1 MHTLRRWNLVAL
13 ILLGAATAWGGTN
26 GWTIVGWN
34 DLGMHCMDGSDY
46 SLFSVLPP
54 FNTFQAHLIYRGVR
68 ITNDTGIEVT
78 YQAVADPDGSI
89 NTTSKDKLNFWQYAG
104 ILFGASPA
112 PDMGLAGFGM
122 PGPSNTPQPMHF
134 AQGMWAAEGVPIT
147 PYDDATN
154 KNYYPLM
161 RLTATSNGVVL
172 ATTDIVLPVSDEMDC
187 RACHRSGAG
196 PDAQPAAGW
205 SWDCGPERDV
215 KLNILRLHD
224 ERNGTNALYGEALA
238 WAGYAPGLYA
248 SAVSNAT
255 PVLCAKCH
263 KSNALGTT
271 GYPGVPHLTH
281 AVHGL
286 HANVIDPASGL
297 SMDAGANRASCYR
310 CHPGSDTRCLRG
322 AMGASI
328 AADGTMAV
336 NCQQCHGSM
345 SMVAVTNREG
355 WFQEP
360 TCQACHVG
368 TATNTFGLIRFLSVF
383 TSSNTMRVATD
394 RTFATSSNA
403 PAPGLSLYR
412 FSKGHGNLAC
422 EACHGSTHAEFPSSH
437 RNDNLQS
444 QQIQGHAGFLGE
456 CTACHNT
463 SPNTVSGGPHGM
475 HPVGQPWIEGHKS
488 PGENPSRCR
497 SCHGLDYKGTV
508 LSRTYSNRV
517 FSTDF
522 GTKRMWR
529 GFQVGCYNCHNGPD
543 DHENAS
549 PNTAPVVANVLTSTV
564 AGTAVDVLLQGT
576 DANANPVVYR
586 IVSQTAAGA
595 VALSGNVAVYFPESR
610 FVGTDTFTYA
620 AFDGWTDSNLATA
633 RIAVAQNTCA
643 LTLGTAAP
651 TSATIGASVPFWSFV
666 GLGSCSN
673 ASSVAW
679 SFGDGAASTAAND
692 CHSYT
697 QAGVYAWSAVAVA
710 GATAVTNEG
719 LITIDAPSGDSD
731 ADGIPDAWELLFFT
745 GLTNAT
751 SDSDSDHDGFL
762 DQHEYFAGTNPT
774 NDQSLLLITSE
785 TQATAGGIVVRWAS
799 EPAKLYMVERS
810 ADLVGQSFT
819 ALATHVSATP
829 DLNSYT
835 DAVPPAAGA
844 IYRVGVE
851 R

>member
-1 MHTLRRWNLVAL
+1 MSHTRPCRAAAVAIWL
-13 ILLGAATAWGGTN
+13 FASAALAGTN

-54 FNTFQAHLIYRGVR
+54 FNTFQAHLIYRGAR
-68 ITNDTGIEVT
+68 ITNDTGITVT
-78 YQAVADPDGSI
+78 YEAVADPDGSI

-104 ILFGASPA
+104 ILFGAAPA
-112 PDMGLAGFGM
+112 PDMGLAGFAM
-122 PGPSNTPQPMHF
+122 PGVSNTPQTMHF
-134 AQGMWAAEGVPIT
+134 ANGMWAAEGVPIT

-154 KNYYPLM
+154 KNFYPLM
-161 RLTATSNGVVL
+161 RLTAKSNGVVL
-172 ATTDIVLPVSDEMDC
+172 ATTDIVVPVSDEMDC

-196 PDAQPAAGW
+196 PAAQPAGGW
-205 SWDCGPERDV
+205 SWDCVPERDV

-224 ERNGTNALYGEALA
+224 ERNETNTLYQDALA

-271 GYPGVPHLTH
+271 GYAGVPHLTH

-297 SMDAGANRASCYR
+297 SMDAGANRSSCYR
-310 CHPGSDTRCLRG
+310 CHPGSETRCLRG
-322 AMGASI
+322 AMGSSI
-328 AADGTMAV
+328 ASDGAMAV

-355 WFQEP
+355 WFGEP

-383 TSSNTMRVATD
+383 TSSNTLRVATD

-403 PAPGLSLYR
+403 PAPGLTLYR
-412 FSKGHGNLAC
+412 FSRGHGGLAC

-444 QQIQGHAGFLGE
+444 LQIQGHAGFLGE
-456 CTACHNT
+456 CTACHNA
-463 SPNTVSGGPHGM
+463 SPGTVTGGPHGM
-475 HPVGQPWIEGHKS
+475 HPVGTPWLEGHKE
-488 PGENPSRCR
+488 PGKTEANCR
-497 SCHGLDYKGTV
+497 GCHGLDYKGTV

-529 GFQVGCYNCHNGPD
+529 GFQVGCYNCHNGPNS
-543 DHENAS
+543 ENA
-549 PNTAPVVANVLTSTV
+549 PTNVAAAVVNILTSTT
-564 AGTAVDVLLQGT
+564 AGAAADIPLQGS
-576 DANANPVVYR
+576 DANGNGLSFR
-586 IVSQTAAGA
+586 IVSQGAAGT
-595 VALSGNVAVYFPESR
+595 VALSSNVATYFPEPR

-620 AFDGWTDSNLATA
+620 AFDGWTDSNLATVKV
-633 RIAVAQNTCA
+633 AVAQGACL
-643 LTLGTAAP
+643 LTFSTAAP
-651 TSATIGASVPFWSFV
+651 TSAAVGASVPFWSFT
-666 GLGSCSN
+666 GLSACSN
-673 ASSVAW
+673 AATVSW
-679 SFGDGAASTAAND
+679 SFGDGASGILPND
-692 CHSYT
+692 CHSFT
-697 QAGVYAWSAVAVA
+697 QAGVYAWRAIAVA
-710 GATAVTNEG
+710 GAASITNEG
-719 LITIDAPSGDSD
+719 LITIQAPGDD
-731 ADGIPDAWELLFFT
+731 ADGDGISDTWELQHFP

-751 SDSDSDHDGFL
+751 QDSDNDGDAFPDL
-762 DQHEYFAGTNPT
+762 HEFYAGTNPT
-774 NDQSLLLITSE
+774 NDQSLLIITSE
-785 TQATAGGIVVRWAS
+785 TTAEAGGIVVRWAS
-799 EPAKLYMVERS
+799 ETGKLYAVSRS
-810 ADLVGQSFT
+810 LD
-819 ALATHVSATP
+819 LATGAFSTLATNLSATP
-829 DLNSYT
+829 MLNVYT
-835 DAVPPAAGA
+835 DDAPAAAAA
-844 IYRVGVE
+844 IYRVGVQ